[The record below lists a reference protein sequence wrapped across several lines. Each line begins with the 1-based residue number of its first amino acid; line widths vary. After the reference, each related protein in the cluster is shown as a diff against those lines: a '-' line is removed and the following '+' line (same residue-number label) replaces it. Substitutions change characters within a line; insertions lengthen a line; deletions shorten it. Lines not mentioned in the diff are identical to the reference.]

1 MAATALTPEDA
12 ERLRSFERRVH
23 DSVSSGY
30 YDFFTPVTLL
40 AAGPLLEAVG
50 LREGERVLD
59 VASGPGSVA
68 AAASSRG
75 ARPVGVD
82 LSPRM
87 VELARRL
94 NPGID
99 FHEGDVEHLPF
110 PDDLFDAL
118 VCSFGLGHF
127 PYPEAALAECV
138 RVVKAG
144 GRLAFSW
151 WDVPSRQRVQGLF
164 RDAIAE
170 AGAPPAPEFPAA
182 HSMLRFCDPV
192 ALGGLLRGAG
202 LCEVTIEEHTGV
214 RRLTGTEEMWQGA
227 MTGMGLTGA
236 ALKSQDAPTLQRI
249 REAFERRALQYRDGD
264 GLSIPVAFRIG
275 AGRKPTRAG

>member
-1 MAATALTPEDA
+1 MAATVLSSEDA

-23 DSVSSGY
+23 DAVSRGY

-40 AAGPLLEAVG
+40 ASEPLLDAVALSPG
-50 LREGERVLD
+50 MRLLD

-68 AAASSRG
+68 AAALRRG

-94 NPGID
+94 NPGIE
-99 FHEGDVEHLPF
+99 FHEADVEHLPF
-110 PDDLFDAL
+110 PDRSFDAL

-127 PYPEAALAECV
+127 PFPEAAVGECL

-144 GRLAFSW
+144 GCVACSW

-170 AGAPPAPEFPAA
+170 VGAQPVPDFPAK
-182 HSMLRFCDPV
+182 HSMLRFCDPA
-192 ALGGLLRGAG
+192 ALSGLLREAG
-202 LCEVTIEEHTGV
+202 LSDVTV
-214 RRLTGTEEMWQGA
+214 KDCAGTCRFKSAEEMWQGA

-236 ALKSQDAPTLQRI
+236 ALKSQDAPTLQAI
-249 REAFERRALQYRDGD
+249 REAFERRALAYRHGD

-275 AGRKPTRAG
+275 AGRRLA

>member
-1 MAATALTPEDA
+1 MAATALSTEDA

-23 DSVSSGY
+23 DAVSTGY

-40 AAGPLLEAVG
+40 ASEPLLDAVG
-50 LREGERVLD
+50 LTSGMRLLD

-68 AAASSRG
+68 AAALRRG

-94 NPGID
+94 NPAIE
-99 FHEGDVEHLPF
+99 FHEADVEHLPF
-110 PDDLFDAL
+110 PGQSFDAL

-127 PYPEAALAECV
+127 PFPEAAVAECL

-151 WDVPSRQRVQGLF
+151 WDEPSRQRVQGLF

-170 AGAPPAPEFPAA
+170 VGAAPVPDLPAR
-182 HSMLRFCDPV
+182 HSMLRFCDPA
-192 ALGGLLRGAG
+192 ALASLLREAG
-202 LCEVTIEEHTGV
+202 LSDGH
-214 RRLTGTEEMWQGA
+214 
-227 MTGMGLTGA
+227 
-236 ALKSQDAPTLQRI
+236 
-249 REAFERRALQYRDGD
+249 RALHR
-264 GLSIPVAFRIG
+264 SCWSRIT
-275 AGRKPTRAG
+275 GRKREGATRKQKQSSHSISVTHDSHSSRSKSHRQRRHLTSIRPCGEKMNAD

>member
-1 MAATALTPEDA
+1 MAASGLNREDA

-23 DSVSSGY
+23 DAVSAGY
-30 YDFFTPVTLL
+30 YEFFTPVTLL
-40 AAGPLLEAVG
+40 ASQPLLDAVG
-50 LREGERVLD
+50 ASPGMRLLD

-68 AAASSRG
+68 AAALRRG

-94 NPGID
+94 HPGIE
-99 FHEGDVEHLPF
+99 FREADVERLPF
-110 PDDLFDAL
+110 PDRAFDGV

-127 PYPEAALAECV
+127 PYPEAAVAECL
-138 RVVKAG
+138 RVAKAG
-144 GRLAFSW
+144 GRLALSW
-151 WDVPSRQRVQGLF
+151 WDVPSKQRVQGLF

-170 AGAPPAPEFPAA
+170 VGAPPVPDFPAS
-182 HSMLRFCDPV
+182 HSMLRFCDPA
-192 ALGGLLRGAG
+192 ALASLLRGAG
-202 LCEVTIEEHTGV
+202 LSDVTIADHA
-214 RRLTGTEEMWQGA
+214 GTHRFGSADEMWQGA

-236 ALKSQDAPTLQRI
+236 ALKSQDAATLQAI
-249 REAFERRALQYRDGD
+249 REAFERRALEYRDGD

-275 AGRKPTRAG
+275 AGRRPA

>member
-1 MAATALTPEDA
+1 MAATRLSSEDA

-23 DSVSSGY
+23 DTVSAGY

-40 AAGPLLEAVG
+40 ASEPLLDAVG
-50 LREGERVLD
+50 LSQGMRLLD

-68 AAASSRG
+68 AAALRRG

-94 NPGID
+94 NPAIE
-99 FHEGDVEHLPF
+99 FHEADVEHLPF
-110 PDDLFDAL
+110 PDQSFDAL

-127 PYPEAALAECV
+127 PFPEAAVAECL

-144 GRLAFSW
+144 GRMAYSW
-151 WDVPSRQRVQGLF
+151 WDEPSRQRVQGLF

-170 AGAPPAPEFPAA
+170 VGAAPVPDLPAK
-182 HSMLRFCDPV
+182 HSMLRFCDPA
-192 ALGGLLRGAG
+192 ALSGLLRAAG
-202 LCEVTIEEHTGV
+202 LSDVTIEGHTATHRFKGAD
-214 RRLTGTEEMWQGA
+214 EMWQGA

-236 ALKSQDAPTLQRI
+236 ALKSQDAATLQAI
-249 REAFERRALQYRDGD
+249 RAAFERRALAYRDGD
-264 GLSIPVAFRIG
+264 GLTIPVAFRIG
-275 AGRKPTRAG
+275 AGRKPV

>member
-1 MAATALTPEDA
+1 MAATALSTEDA

-23 DSVSSGY
+23 DAVSTGY

-40 AAGPLLEAVG
+40 ASEPLLDAVG
-50 LREGERVLD
+50 LAPGMRLLD

-68 AAASSRG
+68 AAALRRG

-87 VELARRL
+87 VALARRL
-94 NPGID
+94 NPAIE
-99 FHEGDVEHLPF
+99 FHEADVEHLPF
-110 PDDLFDAL
+110 PGQSFDAL

-127 PYPEAALAECV
+127 PFPEAAVAECL

-144 GRLAFSW
+144 GRMAFSW
-151 WDVPSRQRVQGLF
+151 WDEPSRQRVQGLF

-170 AGAPPAPEFPAA
+170 VGAAPVRDLPAR
-182 HSMLRFCDPV
+182 HSMLRFCNPA
-192 ALGGLLRGAG
+192 ALLGLLRGAG
-202 LCEVTIEEHTGV
+202 MSDVTVEGHTGT
-214 RRLTGTEEMWQGA
+214 RRFKGPDEMWQGA

-236 ALKSQDAPTLQRI
+236 ALKSQDAPTRQAI
-249 REAFERRALQYRDGD
+249 RAAFERRALAYRDGD
-264 GLSIPVAFRIG
+264 GLNIPVAFRIG
-275 AGRKPTRAG
+275 AGRRPA